1 MSEEEANARLAY
13 GSAVTM
19 SPRSIKSAAA
29 KVAAEPSSGDK
40 SDTRCAI
47 VSVASVS
54 RKNCANCRA
63 RRAMSGSAM
72 ARLAACSFSK
82 PTFKFLARIANSA
95 SSSCLSCALGMSA

>member
-13 GSAVTM
+13 GSAVTI

-54 RKNCANCRA
+54 RKIVLTAERDGLCLDQLWRD
-63 RRAMSGSAM
+63 SL
-72 ARLAACSFSK
+72 LAA
-82 PTFKFLARIANSA
+82 FLNQP
-95 SSSCLSCALGMSA
+95 SSSLRESRIQLLVVV